1 MSRASTIRYAF
12 AGPTLELTEE
22 FIADTS
28 LIGKA
33 KWSNGDGGAN
43 LGETLAFADQASVT
57 FP

>member
-33 KWSNGDGGAN
+33 KWVDGDVRRQFGE
-43 LGETLAFADQASVT
+43 ETLH
-57 FP
+57 